1 MRNNKVKS
9 RRQNLWKIIKQKR
22 LDYSVRVEN
31 PTLELIEASA
41 SVSVFSVLII
51 WPLISPSGCPAVRM
65 FTYVNLY
72 NLKLNTQS
80 ILVKFKLDKLK
91 MGILILCA
99 GMLAASVWLL

>member
-9 RRQNLWKIIKQKR
+9 RRQNLWKIINQKR

-31 PTLELIEASA
+31 PALKLVEASA

-65 FTYVNLY
+65 FKYVKLY
-72 NLKLNTQS
+72 NLKYS
-80 ILVKFKLDKLK
+80 IDSCK
-91 MGILILCA
+91 I
-99 GMLAASVWLL
+99 